1 MNNSEKEALARA
13 MIAKAQRQLIEAEL
27 LLNDHAAAIHTRNA
41 IRSTEE
47 ALVWLEEK
55 VVVV

>member
-1 MNNSEKEALARA
+1 MNNTEKEALARS
-13 MIAKAQRQLIEAEL
+13 MIAHAQRQLIEAEL
-27 LLNDHAAAIHTRNA
+27 LLNDHAAAIHARNA

-55 VVVV
+55 VVTA